1 MWYSLSPQGF
11 ASGGAAQLKVETSSA
26 GKILAV
32 KGAQNASATVYAFSG
47 KSCTGQCAI
56 AWPPVLTSQP
66 AVAGAGVTAS
76 KLGTVQLANGSFQVT
91 YNGHPLYMFFK
102 GLNSSTAGAGI
113 KAFGGTLAGH
123 YCSRLRPGQ
132 LPHHHADYGR
142 SDNHHHRG
150 RSPPPRRR
158 PPLRPLLQAAVATNL
173 PVRPGSLQPPGG
185 SPGRFADASASLAAD
200 ASASWLAV

>member
-1 MWYSLSPQGF
+1 M
-11 ASGGAAQLKVETSSA
+11 
-26 GKILAV
+26 

-113 KAFGGTLAGH
+113 KAFGGTWQVITAAG
-123 YCSRLRPGQ
+123 S
-132 LPHHHADYGR
+132 
-142 SDNHHHRG
+142 
-150 RSPPPRRR
+150 
-158 PPLRPLLQAAVATNL
+158 V
-173 PVRPGSLQPPGG
+173 PGS
-185 SPGRFADASASLAAD
+185 SPTTTPTTAAPTTTTTAAGTTTTTAPAGTTTTTATASPTTTS
-200 ASASWLAV
+200 SSSY